1 MYLAAT
7 PEMFESE
14 EYFPRYDAL
23 ATRIQPVSADV
34 NWRGP
39 VIDLDRTPLDKLQM
53 REMAVRICK
62 VYMVAYGEQI
72 AQQNLSTE
80 MISQLV
86 DSVKEARFRI
96 AKPRLLARVVVDS
109 LERIRQGKSPK
120 QLPGGQE
127 LVTTA
132 ASNITRELS
141 P

>member
-1 MYLAAT
+1 
-7 PEMFESE
+7 MFEGE

-23 ATRIQPVSADV
+23 ATRIQPVSTDV

-39 VIDLDRTPLDKLQM
+39 VIDLDRTPLDKLHM
-53 REMAVRICK
+53 REMALRICK
-62 VYMVAYGEQI
+62 VYMVAYGTQV

-86 DSVKEARFRI
+86 ERVNEARFRI

-109 LERIRQGKSPK
+109 LERIRQGKSPE
-120 QLPGGQE
+120 QMPGAQE

-132 ASNITRELS
+132 ASNIAKELG